1 MVRSFPGQDTTFLRD
16 FSKPHILL
24 SGLHGNPPNMFFHV
38 AFLNSYHLDDWICC
52 YPKSGAWKGRRPR
65 ISKDNK
71 HFRKSVIF
79 RCQLFAFE
87 NPFGV
92 AAFCF
97 RFSNR
102 TEPHR
107 GCLCAGFTINCT
119 YNPDFIRACTRV
131 SFLCD
136 PVLRC
141 LKSVLWSSYSCR
153 TGLLNLKFGVGTR
166 KTMQNQETFQSD
178 TTIDDDYSHYHPYYF
193 FLILYLL
200 IIVYCCYL
208 YLFISLVLLWLSLM
222 ITADVYRYQWC
233 VPSYLSEKLN
243 AFFLALG
250 WHYATSPSTWNP
262 PPPNCGLNGQLPN
275 SPLATDSWLR
285 SFGSLISLNGSWQ
298 LILLPWKTLS
308 SNDSRNNNTDNTQSL
323 VRQA

>member
-52 YPKSGAWKGRRPR
+52 YPKSGAWKGRRPH

-87 NPFGV
+87 DPFGV

-193 FLILYLL
+193 FFDSLFANYCLL
-200 IIVYCCYL
+200 LLSV
-208 YLFISLVLLWLSLM
+208 FIHILSLIM
-222 ITADVYRYQWC
+222 IIADDNCWC
-233 VPSYLSEKLN
+233 LSIPMMRSILPFWKIKC
-243 AFFLALG
+243 FLPCTRMTLC
-250 WHYATSPSTWNP
+250 HVTKHLESSPT
-262 PPPNCGLNGQLPN
+262 
-275 SPLATDSWLR
+275 
-285 SFGSLISLNGSWQ
+285 
-298 LILLPWKTLS
+298 
-308 SNDSRNNNTDNTQSL
+308 
-323 VRQA
+323 